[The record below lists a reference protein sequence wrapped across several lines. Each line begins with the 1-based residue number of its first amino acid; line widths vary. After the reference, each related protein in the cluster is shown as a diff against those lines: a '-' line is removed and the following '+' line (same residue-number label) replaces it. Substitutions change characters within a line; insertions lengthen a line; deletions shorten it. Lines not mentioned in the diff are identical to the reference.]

1 MNLFHLHFHL
11 YCFGI
16 IDEVNDGV
24 YFTRSIYYNKT
35 KGAKDMYIYLYFL
48 VMRII
53 ISVCSFIILF
63 LSTPI
68 TSQNPTLYLSLI
80 LDWEQHDQII
90 YAIIQVS

>member
-1 MNLFHLHFHL
+1 MNLFHLHFDL

-48 VMRII
+48 
-53 ISVCSFIILF
+53 CKQL
-63 LSTPI
+63 
-68 TSQNPTLYLSLI
+68 
-80 LDWEQHDQII
+80 
-90 YAIIQVS
+90 